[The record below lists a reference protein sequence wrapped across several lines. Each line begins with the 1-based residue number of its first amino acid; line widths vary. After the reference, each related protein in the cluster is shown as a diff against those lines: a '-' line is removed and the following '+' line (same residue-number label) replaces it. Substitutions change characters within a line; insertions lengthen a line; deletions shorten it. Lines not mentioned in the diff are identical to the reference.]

1 MTTATVNEATFTF
14 LEAFGE
20 GWNRHDVDSLMT
32 FMAEDCAF
40 ETTAG
45 PEVCGKRYE
54 GREAVRKAFAKVF
67 AMFPDAHFGHARH
80 FVVGDRGCSEWTFTG
95 TGPDGKRLEV
105 LGCDLFTFKDGKI
118 ALKSSY
124 FKNRLA

>member
-1 MTTATVNEATFTF
+1 MATVEF
-14 LEAFGE
+14 LTAFAE
-20 GWNRHDVDSLMT
+20 GWNKHDVDHLMT
-32 FMAEDCAF
+32 FMADDCAF

-54 GREAVRKAFAKVF
+54 GRDRVRDAFARVF
-67 AMFPDAHFGHARH
+67 KTFPDAHFGAARH
-80 FVVGDRGCSEWTFTG
+80 FVAGERGCSEWTFTG

-105 LGCDLFTFKDGKI
+105 HGCDLFTFRAGKI

-124 FKNRLA
+124 FKDRTA

>member
-1 MTTATVNEATFTF
+1 MAIAVSNEVTIKV
-14 LEAFGE
+14 LDAFGDA
-20 GWNRHDVDSLMT
+20 WNRHDVDDIMT
-32 FMAEDCAF
+32 FMADDCAF

-45 PEVCGKRYE
+45 PDVCGKRYE
-54 GREAVRKAFAKVF
+54 GREAVRRAFAKVF
-67 AMFPDAHFGHARH
+67 AMFPDAHFGRARH
-80 FVVGDRGCSEWTFTG
+80 FVAGDRGCSEWTFTG
-95 TGPDGKRLEV
+95 TGADGKRLEV